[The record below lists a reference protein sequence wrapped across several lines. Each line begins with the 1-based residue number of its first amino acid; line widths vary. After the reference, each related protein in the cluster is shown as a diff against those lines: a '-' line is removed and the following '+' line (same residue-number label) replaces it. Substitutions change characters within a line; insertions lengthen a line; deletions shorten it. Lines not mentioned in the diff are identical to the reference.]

1 MRSLKRIIVFI
12 LPVAL
17 YACNGSESA
26 KGERDKSIT
35 ILTSFNNLFLDSLQL
50 EQFLQKNADYK
61 SHENQ
66 FLDFYK
72 QRNFEYAWFDSSG
85 LGEQAGNFINLLS
98 NTISN
103 QQDSSLYNATL
114 LSLYYKFVNSNG
126 KKHKPDEVLNTELL
140 LTGQFFKYASKMYKG
155 TDSSITDLGWFIPR
169 KKVNLAALLDSVILS
184 KDKAADEFAPLNDA
198 YKKLKEMLPLYYKL
212 QQSGNWDSVAKP
224 EKPVHLGESSEI
236 IARVKDRLFR
246 LGDLAVNDSTSVLD
260 SALFSAAK
268 SFQRR
273 MGLSV
278 DGAVGAKMIAEL
290 NVTPAQRA
298 RQILVNLERMRW
310 MTPKTDSNYIFVNIP
325 EYKMYVYTADTLTFS
340 MNVIVGTAANSTVIF
355 SGNLKNIVFSPYWN
369 VPVKIVRTEIVPGI
383 KKNPAYLAKHNM
395 ERIGGSDSLPS
406 IRQNPGPSNS
416 LGKVKFLFP
425 NNYDIYFHDT
435 PNREL
440 FGASS
445 RSFSHGCIRVGEPR
459 HLAEYLLR
467 NDSAWT
473 SYRMDTAM
481 NNTKETWVSLK
492 KSVPVVIAYFT
503 AWVDRNGVLNFRK
516 DIYGHD
522 AKLAGKLFTN

>member
-298 RQILVNLERMRW
+298 RQILVNL
-310 MTPKTDSNYIFVNIP
+310 
-325 EYKMYVYTADTLTFS
+325 
-340 MNVIVGTAANSTVIF
+340 
-355 SGNLKNIVFSPYWN
+355 
-369 VPVKIVRTEIVPGI
+369 
-383 KKNPAYLAKHNM
+383 
-395 ERIGGSDSLPS
+395 
-406 IRQNPGPSNS
+406 
-416 LGKVKFLFP
+416 
-425 NNYDIYFHDT
+425 
-435 PNREL
+435 
-440 FGASS
+440 
-445 RSFSHGCIRVGEPR
+445 
-459 HLAEYLLR
+459 
-467 NDSAWT
+467 
-473 SYRMDTAM
+473 
-481 NNTKETWVSLK
+481 
-492 KSVPVVIAYFT
+492 
-503 AWVDRNGVLNFRK
+503 
-516 DIYGHD
+516 
-522 AKLAGKLFTN
+522 